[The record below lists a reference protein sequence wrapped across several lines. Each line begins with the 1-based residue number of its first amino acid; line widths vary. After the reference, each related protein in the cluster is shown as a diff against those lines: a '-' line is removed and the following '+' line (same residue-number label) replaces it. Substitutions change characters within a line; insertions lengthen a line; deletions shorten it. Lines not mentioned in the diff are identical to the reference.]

1 MTTHYDI
8 DPADKNIISSA
19 IKSQRSTEQENVNM
33 IWNEIVHEWRPKS
46 ETVFLRMGG
55 WALPFLS
62 SATAY
67 EVGKHFMSR
76 SKSNKSIMPKYVI
89 SSVHLGFYF

>member
-8 DPADKNIISSA
+8 DPADKNMISPA
-19 IKSQRSTEQENVNM
+19 IKSQRSTEQETVNM
-33 IWNEIVHEWRPKS
+33 IWNDIVHEWRPKS

-55 WALPFLS
+55 WALPLLS

-76 SKSNKSIMPKYVI
+76 SKKSIMPKNM
-89 SSVHLGFYF
+89 